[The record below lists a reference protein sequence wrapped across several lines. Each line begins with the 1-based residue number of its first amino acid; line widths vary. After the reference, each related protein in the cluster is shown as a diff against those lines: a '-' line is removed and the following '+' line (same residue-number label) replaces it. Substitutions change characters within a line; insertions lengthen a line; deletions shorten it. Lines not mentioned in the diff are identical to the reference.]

1 MKKRP
6 ICLIDSGVGGFSILQ
21 ELQKELPFED
31 FVYILDDK
39 HFPYGSKTQDELE
52 NVYREIVAYARTFN
66 PKIIILACN
75 TLSSLYMNL
84 ESKEKDVFAII
95 DPTITFMNQHYDKKD
110 ILLLGT
116 PFTIESSLYQK
127 NLQANHVYSVSCEN
141 FAGIVEAQELK
152 TPKSFKETRRVLKP
166 YSKKKIDAILCA
178 CTHFGFLR
186 TELLELFPEVE
197 IVTNADAIITPIK
210 GAIADSLYQKKNG
223 KLTVCASMHPKEL
236 KDKCDYFQIRFQ
248 QTCKL

>member
-1 MKKRP
+1 MKKKP

-21 ELQKELPFED
+21 KLQEQFPYED

-39 HFPYGSKTQDELE
+39 HFPYGNKTQEELDSVFLE
-52 NVYREIVAYARTFN
+52 NLARARTFD

-75 TLSSLYMNL
+75 TLSSLYMNR
-84 ESKEKDVFAII
+84 EKEEDDIFAII
-95 DPTITFMNQHYDKKD
+95 HPTISYMNQYFDHKD

-116 PFTIESSLYQK
+116 PFTIESSYYQK
-127 NLQANHVYSVSCEN
+127 NLQANHLYSVSCEE
-141 FAGIVEAQELK
+141 FAGIVEDRLLK

-166 YSKKKIDAILCA
+166 YAKKKIDAVLCA

-186 TELLELFPEVE
+186 TEILELFPEAQ
-197 IVTNADAIITPIK
+197 IITNADAILDQIK
-210 GAIADSLYQKKNG
+210 GLLADRLYQKKNG
-223 KLTVCASMHPKEL
+223 KLMVCANMHPKDL
-236 KDKCDYFQIRFQ
+236 KEKCEYFDIRYH